1 MRMQQYVMMAR
12 ALQATDLFHMF
23 VEETPWTVRVV
34 HPVYVMERHRSSG
47 WAVGAGNKR
56 TEHIPCPCSMCNSVQ
71 PLSWC
76 LQEAQ
81 HTVWTL
87 YVVILQAAYQ
97 RKRCSNMSLMAF
109 WRDSSIWS
117 TAFQATGR
125 CITATS
131 SSKQSWKAG
140 RIRSRRLVDWSKL
153 DVLLLLLLLVVV
165 VVVVVVSIFVLAV
178 VVSIFVLAV
187 TVAVAVACLLLCW
200 VSPTTMFYY
209 CKY

>member
-1 MRMQQYVMMAR
+1 MRMQQYVMMRR

-140 RIRSRRLVDWSKL
+140 RIRSRRLVDWSWWWW
-153 DVLLLLLLLVVV
+153 
-165 VVVVVVSIFVLAV
+165 
-178 VVSIFVLAV
+178 
-187 TVAVAVACLLLCW
+187 CLYLCW
-200 VSPTTMFYY
+200 LWPLLWLWHACCCAESLQPRCFTIANTNRN
-209 CKY
+209 